1 MMISITKDTYPFYKR
16 IFEIIWQFQAQHAH
30 IDPAIDYSP
39 IKVLE
44 SWELK
49 SMSLARRGLK
59 EGLLDVLTHM
69 SYLSNEYKNEITQ
82 QLEAENLPPLNV
94 LISKIKD
101 IPKKVLK
108 KGKIKNIDE
117 FYVIKEICDDI
128 SYDITDNDRKEL
140 NVLLGVF
147 ENNYKEPRRATNDNH
162 WQ

>member
-1 MMISITKDTYPFYKR
+1 MISITKDTYPFYKR

-44 SWELK
+44 SWEIK

-59 EGLLDVLTHM
+59 EGLLDTLSQM

-147 ENNYKEPRRATNDNH
+147 ENNYKEPKKSNKR
-162 WQ
+162 

>member
-1 MMISITKDTYPFYKR
+1 MISITKDTYPFYKR

-147 ENNYKEPRRATNDNH
+147 ENNYKEPKKSNKR
-162 WQ
+162 

>member
-1 MMISITKDTYPFYKR
+1 MISITKDTYSFYKR

-44 SWELK
+44 SWEIK

-59 EGLLDVLTHM
+59 EGLLDTLSQM
-69 SYLSNEYKNEITQ
+69 SYLSNEYKNEISIL
-82 QLEAENLPPLNV
+82 LEAENFPPLNI
-94 LISKIKD
+94 LISKVKD

-108 KGKIKNIDE
+108 RGKIKNLDE
-117 FYVIKEICDDI
+117 FYVVKEICDDL
-128 SYDITDNDRKEL
+128 SYEIADNDRKEL

-147 ENNYKEPRRATNDNH
+147 ENNYKEPKKSNKR
-162 WQ
+162 

>member
-1 MMISITKDTYPFYKR
+1 MISITKDTYSFYKR

-44 SWELK
+44 SWEIK

-147 ENNYKEPRRATNDNH
+147 ENNYKEPKKSNKR
-162 WQ
+162 